1 MEIPANLRDFSFL
14 HAWESLKAHRIN
26 IGYPVP
32 DEAGFLS
39 YLSSIGPTTATAE
52 LWDLIAFEKSKFKLQ
67 SRQVAYSFDQ
77 QSDAT
82 DPRDFF
88 V

>member
-1 MEIPANLRDFSFL
+1 MIPENLRDFGFL
-14 HAWESLKAHRIN
+14 HAWESFKDHRN
-26 IGYPVP
+26 KIGYPVP
-32 DEAGFLS
+32 NQEEFLS

-52 LWDLIAFEKSKFKLQ
+52 LWDLIAFEKSRLQ
-67 SRQVAYSFDQ
+67 SAKVAYSFDE
-77 QSDAT
+77 SSST